1 MCVSPTS
8 RKVLARFF
16 EKALMLKK
24 YFANSF
30 EDFSILKRL
39 IAENFLHYAW
49 QYAIA
54 MGLMFL
60 VAGATGFSAWIM
72 RDLINDVFIARNENL
87 MVTICVGVIVIYVV
101 KGVASYGQE
110 VILARIGNQIIAQM
124 QTRLYH
130 SILRQDMAFFQEMAS
145 SDLITRITHNARAAS
160 VALNLI
166 ATSLG
171 RDLFTVIS
179 LLIVMLMQDSVLT
192 AIALIGVPLLV
203 AVITRLLARMRK
215 LFGREVETLA
225 EILGVMQ
232 ETLHGF
238 RVIRSFS
245 LQSMMKQRMSA
256 TVERVRKLSNRMA
269 SVQAITLPLLDTLG
283 GVAVASVIFYGG
295 WRVIH
300 QGATPGEFFAFVTAL
315 LMLTEPARRIARL
328 HLQLAGAAVGVK
340 MLYELIDREPIVP
353 ASTQRPLA
361 LSKGTI
367 SFSHITFGYRP
378 EEPVLRDV
386 TLTARGGQV
395 TALVGAS
402 GSGKSSLL
410 NLCLRFWLPQS
421 GQIRIDDQ
429 PLSEIDLSS
438 LHHVI
443 SFVSQDVF
451 LFDGTIAENILMGRP
466 SATQAEIE
474 AAARDAAAHDFIMSL
489 PDAYQTSVG
498 EFGGRLS
505 GGQKQ
510 RLAIAR
516 AFLKNAPILLLDEPT
531 SALDAESDAL
541 IQEALSRL
549 MKGRTVLMIA
559 HRLASVIHADQIY
572 VLDAGTIVEQ
582 GTHHALLNQSG
593 KYARLYELQFHAL

>member
-1 MCVSPTS
+1 
-8 RKVLARFF
+8 
-16 EKALMLKK
+16 MLKK
-24 YFANSF
+24 NFAKSF
-30 EDFSILKRL
+30 DDFSILKRL
-39 IAENFLHYAW
+39 IAENFRQYAW
-49 QYAIA
+49 QYALA

-60 VAGATGFSAWIM
+60 VAGATGFSAWMM
-72 RDLINDVFIARNENL
+72 RDLINDVFIARNETL
-87 MVTICVGVIVIYVV
+87 MKMICVSVIIIYLV
-101 KGVASYGQE
+101 KGIASYGQE
-110 VILARIGNQIIAQM
+110 IILARIGNQIIAQM
-124 QTRLYH
+124 QTKLYH
-130 SILRQDMAFFQEMAS
+130 SILKQEMAFFQEMTS

-160 VALNLI
+160 TALNLI

-179 LLIVMLMQDSVLT
+179 LLIVMLTQDSVLT

-203 AVITRLLARMRK
+203 AVVTHLLARMRN

-225 EILGVMQ
+225 EILSTMQ
-232 ETLHGF
+232 ETLHGI
-238 RVIRSFS
+238 RVIRSFG
-245 LQSMMKQRMSA
+245 LESMMKQRMSVA
-256 TVERVRKLSNRMA
+256 VERVRRLSNRMA
-269 SVQAITLPLLDTLG
+269 TVQAITLPLLDTLG

-315 LMLTEPARRIARL
+315 LMLTEPARRLARL

-340 MLYELIDREPIVP
+340 MLYELIDRAPVTP
-353 ASTQRPLA
+353 ALPQIPVKLG
-361 LSKGTI
+361 KGTI
-367 SFSHITFGYRP
+367 SFSHVTFGYRA
-378 EEPVLRDV
+378 EDPVLRDV
-386 TLTARGGQV
+386 TLTAEGGHV

-421 GQIRIDDQ
+421 GEIRIDDQ
-429 PLSEIDLSS
+429 PLSGIDLSS
-438 LHHVI
+438 LHEVV

-466 SATQAEIE
+466 TATQEEVE

-541 IQEALSRL
+541 IQEALLRL

-572 VLDAGTIVEQ
+572 VLDAGTTVEQ
-582 GTHHALLNQSG
+582 GTHHALLNQRG
-593 KYARLYELQFHAL
+593 KYARLYELQFHV

>member
-1 MCVSPTS
+1 
-8 RKVLARFF
+8 
-16 EKALMLKK
+16 MLKK
-24 YFANSF
+24 IFPNSF
-30 EDFSILKRL
+30 DDFSILKRL
-39 IAENFLHYAW
+39 IAENFRNYAW

-60 VAGATGFSAWIM
+60 VAGATGFSAWMM
-72 RDLINDVFIARNENL
+72 RDLINDVFIARNEA
-87 MVTICVGVIVIYVV
+87 MMMAICVSVIVIYIV
-101 KGVASYGQE
+101 KGAASYGQE
-110 VILARIGNQIIAQM
+110 VLLARIGNKIIAHTQN
-124 QTRLYH
+124 RIYNAL
-130 SILRQDMAFFQEMAS
+130 LKQDMAFFQENGS

-160 VALNLI
+160 AALNLI

-179 LLIVMLMQDSVLT
+179 LLVVMLTQDSVLT

-203 AVITRLLARMRK
+203 GVVTRLLARMRK
-215 LFGREVETLA
+215 LFGREVETVA
-225 EILGVMQ
+225 EILAAMQ
-232 ETLHGF
+232 ETLHGI

-245 LQSMMKQRMSA
+245 LELMMTKRMA
-256 TVERVRKLSNRMA
+256 TAIDRVRKLSNRMA
-269 SVQAITLPLLDTLG
+269 AVQAVTLPLLDTLG

-315 LMLTEPARRIARL
+315 LMLTEPARRLARL

-340 MLYELIDREPIVP
+340 MLYEIIDREPVTPELTQVP
-353 ASTQRPLA
+353 LH
-361 LSKGTI
+361 LGKGTI
-367 SFSHITFGYRP
+367 SFSHVTFGYHP

-386 TLTARGGQV
+386 TLTAEGAHV

-410 NLCLRFWLPQS
+410 NLCLRFWLPQA
-421 GQIRIDDQ
+421 GEIRIDGQ
-429 PLSEIDLSS
+429 SLSGVDLNT
-438 LHHVI
+438 LHNAI

-466 SATQAEIE
+466 LATRTEVE
-474 AAARDAAAHDFIMSL
+474 GAARDAAAHDFIMNL
-489 PDAYQTSVG
+489 PNGYDTSVG

-505 GGQKQ
+505 GGQRQ
-510 RLAIAR
+510 RIAIAR

-541 IQEALSRL
+541 IQEALLRL

-572 VLDAGTIVEQ
+572 VLDQGMVAEH
-582 GTHHALLNQSG
+582 GTHEALLKQGG
-593 KYARLYELQFHAL
+593 KYARLYELQFHA

>member
-1 MCVSPTS
+1 
-8 RKVLARFF
+8 
-16 EKALMLKK
+16 MLKK
-24 YFANSF
+24 IFPNSF
-30 EDFSILKRL
+30 DDFSILKRL
-39 IAENFLHYAW
+39 IAENFRIYAW

-60 VAGATGFSAWIM
+60 VAGATGFSAWMM
-72 RDLINDVFIARNENL
+72 RDLINDVFIARNEA
-87 MVTICVGVIVIYVV
+87 MMMAICISVIVIYIV
-101 KGVASYGQE
+101 KGAASYGQE
-110 VILARIGNQIIAQM
+110 VLLARIGNKIIAHTQN
-124 QTRLYH
+124 RIYNAL
-130 SILRQDMAFFQEMAS
+130 LKQDMAFFQENGS
-145 SDLITRITHNARAAS
+145 SDLITRITHNARSAS
-160 VALNLI
+160 AALNLI

-179 LLIVMLMQDSVLT
+179 LLVVMLTQDSVLT

-203 AVITRLLARMRK
+203 GVVTRLLARMRK
-215 LFGREVETLA
+215 LFGREVETVA
-225 EILGVMQ
+225 EILAAMQ
-232 ETLHGF
+232 ETLHGI

-245 LQSMMKQRMSA
+245 LEPMMTKRMA
-256 TVERVRKLSNRMA
+256 TAIDRVRKLSNRMA
-269 SVQAITLPLLDTLG
+269 AVQAVTLPLLDTLG

-315 LMLTEPARRIARL
+315 LMLTEPARRLARL

-340 MLYELIDREPIVP
+340 MLYEIIDREPVTPELTQVP
-353 ASTQRPLA
+353 LH
-361 LSKGTI
+361 LGKGTI
-367 SFSHITFGYRP
+367 SFSHVTFGYHP

-386 TLTARGGQV
+386 TLTAEGAHV

-410 NLCLRFWLPQS
+410 NLCLRFWLPQA
-421 GQIRIDDQ
+421 GDIRIDGQ
-429 PLSEIDLSS
+429 SLSGVDLNT
-438 LHHVI
+438 LHNAI

-466 SATQAEIE
+466 LATRTEVE
-474 AAARDAAAHDFIMSL
+474 GAARDAAAHDFIMNL
-489 PDAYQTSVG
+489 PDGYDTSVG

-505 GGQKQ
+505 GGQRQ
-510 RLAIAR
+510 RIAIAR

-541 IQEALSRL
+541 IQEALLRL

-572 VLDAGTIVEQ
+572 VLDQGVVAEH
-582 GTHHALLNQSG
+582 GTHEALLKQGG
-593 KYARLYELQFHAL
+593 KYARLYELQFHA

>member
-1 MCVSPTS
+1 
-8 RKVLARFF
+8 
-16 EKALMLKK
+16 MLKRVFSQSWDD
-24 YFANSF
+24 FAV
-30 EDFSILKRL
+30 LRRL
-39 IAENFLHYAW
+39 VAENFINYAWHYAL
-49 QYAIA
+49 A
-54 MGLMFL
+54 MGLMLL

-72 RDLINDVFIARNENL
+72 RDLINDVFIARNETL
-87 MVTICVGVIVIYVV
+87 LLTICVSVIAIYLV

-130 SILRQDMAFFQEMAS
+130 SILKQDMAFFQEMAS

-160 VALNLI
+160 AALNLI

-179 LLIVMLMQDSVLT
+179 LLVVMLAQDSMLT
-192 AIALIGVPLLV
+192 AIALIGVPFLV
-203 AVITRLLARMRK
+203 SVITRLLARMRK

-225 EILGVMQ
+225 EILAAMQ
-232 ETLHGF
+232 ETLHGI
-238 RVIRSFS
+238 RVIRSFG
-245 LQSMMKQRMSA
+245 LENMMKQRMSA
-256 TVERVRKLSNRMA
+256 AVERVRKLSNRMA

-315 LMLTEPARRIARL
+315 LMLTEPARRLARL

-340 MLYELIDREPIVP
+340 MLYELIDRAPVTPSLPQVP
-353 ASTQRPLA
+353 VRLG
-361 LSKGTI
+361 KGTI
-367 SFSHITFGYRP
+367 SFSHITFGYRA
-378 EEPVLRDV
+378 EDPVLRDI
-386 TLTARGGQV
+386 TLTAEGGHV

-421 GQIRIDDQ
+421 GEIRIDDQ
-429 PLSEIDLSS
+429 PLSGIDLSS
-438 LHHVI
+438 LHEVV

-466 SATQAEIE
+466 TATQEE
-474 AAARDAAAHDFIMSL
+474 VEVAARDAAAHDFIMSL

-510 RLAIAR
+510 RIAIAR

-541 IQEALSRL
+541 IQDALSRL

-559 HRLASVIHADQIY
+559 HRLASVIHADKIY
-572 VLDAGTIVEQ
+572 VLDGGALVEE
-582 GTHHALLNQSG
+582 GTHQALLTRGG
-593 KYARLYELQFHAL
+593 KYARLYELQFHA

>member
-1 MCVSPTS
+1 
-8 RKVLARFF
+8 
-16 EKALMLKK
+16 
-24 YFANSF
+24 
-30 EDFSILKRL
+30 
-39 IAENFLHYAW
+39 
-49 QYAIA
+49 
-54 MGLMFL
+54 
-60 VAGATGFSAWIM
+60 
-72 RDLINDVFIARNENL
+72 
-87 MVTICVGVIVIYVV
+87 
-101 KGVASYGQE
+101 
-110 VILARIGNQIIAQM
+110 
-124 QTRLYH
+124 
-130 SILRQDMAFFQEMAS
+130 
-145 SDLITRITHNARAAS
+145 
-160 VALNLI
+160 
-166 ATSLG
+166 
-171 RDLFTVIS
+171 
-179 LLIVMLMQDSVLT
+179 
-192 AIALIGVPLLV
+192 
-203 AVITRLLARMRK
+203 
-215 LFGREVETLA
+215 
-225 EILGVMQ
+225 
-232 ETLHGF
+232 
-238 RVIRSFS
+238 
-245 LQSMMKQRMSA
+245 
-256 TVERVRKLSNRMA
+256 
-269 SVQAITLPLLDTLG
+269 
-283 GVAVASVIFYGG
+283 
-295 WRVIH
+295 
-300 QGATPGEFFAFVTAL
+300 
-315 LMLTEPARRIARL
+315 
-328 HLQLAGAAVGVK
+328 
-340 MLYELIDREPIVP
+340 
-353 ASTQRPLA
+353 
-361 LSKGTI
+361 
-367 SFSHITFGYRP
+367 
-378 EEPVLRDV
+378 
-386 TLTARGGQV
+386 V

>member
-1 MCVSPTS
+1 MRRV
-8 RKVLARFF
+8 RKKV
-16 EKALMLKK
+16 LMLKK
-24 YFANSF
+24 VFSKSF
-30 EDFSILKRL
+30 DDFSILKRL
-39 IAENFLHYAW
+39 IAENFGIYAW

-54 MGLMFL
+54 LGLMFL
-60 VAGATGFSAWIM
+60 VAGATGFSAWMM
-72 RDLINDVFIARNENL
+72 RDLINDVFIARNEP
-87 MVTICVGVIVIYVV
+87 MMIAICVSVVVIYIV
-101 KGVASYGQE
+101 KGAASYGQE
-110 VILARIGNQIIAQM
+110 VLLARIGNKIIAHTQS
-124 QTRLYH
+124 RIYNAL
-130 SILRQDMAFFQEMAS
+130 LKQDMAFFQENGS

-160 VALNLI
+160 AALNLI

-179 LLIVMLMQDSVLT
+179 LLFVMLTQDSVLT

-203 AVITRLLARMRK
+203 AVVTRLLARMRK
-215 LFGREVETLA
+215 LFGREVETVA
-225 EILGVMQ
+225 EILATMQ
-232 ETLHGF
+232 ETLNGI

-245 LQSMMKQRMSA
+245 LEPMMTKRMA
-256 TVERVRKLSNRMA
+256 TAIDRVRKLSNRMA
-269 SVQAITLPLLDTLG
+269 AVQAVTLPLLDTLG

-315 LMLTEPARRIARL
+315 LMLTEPARRLARL

-340 MLYELIDREPIVP
+340 MLYEIIDREPVTPQWTQVP
-353 ASTQRPLA
+353 LHLGQ
-361 LSKGTI
+361 GTI
-367 SFSHITFGYRP
+367 SFSHVTFGYHP

-386 TLTARGGQV
+386 TLTAEGAHV

-410 NLCLRFWLPQS
+410 NLCLRFWLPQA
-421 GQIRIDDQ
+421 GDIRIDGQ
-429 PLSEIDLSS
+429 PLSGVDLNT
-438 LHHVI
+438 LHNAI

-451 LFDGTIAENILMGRP
+451 LFDGTIADNILMGRP
-466 SATQAEIE
+466 SATRTEME
-474 AAARDAAAHDFIMSL
+474 AAARDAAAHDFIMNL
-489 PDAYQTSVG
+489 PDGYDTPVG

-505 GGQKQ
+505 GGQRQ
-510 RLAIAR
+510 RIAIAR

-541 IQEALSRL
+541 IQEALLRL

-572 VLDAGTIVEQ
+572 VLDQGMVAEH
-582 GTHHALLNQSG
+582 GTHEALLKQGS
-593 KYARLYELQFHAL
+593 KYARLYELQFHA